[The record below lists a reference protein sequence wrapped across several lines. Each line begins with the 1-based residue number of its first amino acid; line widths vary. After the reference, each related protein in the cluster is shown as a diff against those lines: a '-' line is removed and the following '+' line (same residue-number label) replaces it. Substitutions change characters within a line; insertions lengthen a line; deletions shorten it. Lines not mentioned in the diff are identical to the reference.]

1 MSSYFSC
8 VRIGLDQN
16 STQIV
21 SKGTTYNL
29 SLKILKVGMDQR
41 FRINIIGFFF
51 IFRSRIHKSDTLP
64 RQEPGKMNNVSK
76 TQNFT

>member
-29 SLKILKVGMDQR
+29 SLKIAKVGMDQI
-41 FRINIIGFFF
+41 FNFF